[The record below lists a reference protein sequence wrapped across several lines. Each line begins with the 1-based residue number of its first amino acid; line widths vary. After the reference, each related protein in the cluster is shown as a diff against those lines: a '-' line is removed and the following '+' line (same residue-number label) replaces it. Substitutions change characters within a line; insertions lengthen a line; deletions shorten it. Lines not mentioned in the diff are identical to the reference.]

1 MDGVQKTD
9 AQGNYVFDNLPIM
22 DENGNPYQY
31 RIRMKKPNHMEFTK
45 LHELREDTTRHVN
58 VYGQL
63 VQAADKN
70 EGVTQSIELAYRRN
84 QCNYYGHQFMATAK
98 EFTYMDIAVKKKA
111 KGKIM
116 ESVDT
121 AAQMLLPYGW
131 LIAGLTSMG
140 ILLLLRRKRKE
151 ME

>member
-1 MDGVQKTD
+1 
-9 AQGNYVFDNLPIM
+9 
-22 DENGNPYQY
+22 
-31 RIRMKKPNHMEFTK
+31 
-45 LHELREDTTRHVN
+45 
-58 VYGQL
+58 
-63 VQAADKN
+63 
-70 EGVTQSIELAYRRN
+70 
-84 QCNYYGHQFMATAK
+84 MATAK